1 MSRDAAQLLQD
12 ALQLSESQRVELAFE
27 LLDSLEPAPPG
38 SERSEEEWISEI
50 ERRVQA
56 ALAGEPGLLWEE
68 AKAEVYKRLGR
79 G

>member
-1 MSRDAAQLLQD
+1 MSRNAAQLLQD
-12 ALQLSESQRVELAFE
+12 ALRLSEGQRVELAFE
-27 LLDSLEPAPPG
+27 LLDSLEPGPPG

-56 ALAGEPGLLWEE
+56 ALAGEPGIPWEE